1 MHISKVIVMLCVI
14 LEKSQRQGIGN
25 MYSMII
31 TLDWEIGIVQSADV
45 LSLNVLIRMKKVV
58 FLCISIARIVEQGWL
73 NQRKGAND
81 MEKFKDRKEQ
91 REVTEVM
98 NALLLPMLNYLNAD
112 TVIKVRRA
120 LYLLGE
126 IEVESQES
134 EES

>member
-1 MHISKVIVMLCVI
+1 VTDA
-14 LEKSQRQGIGN
+14 RQGK
-25 MYSMII
+25 M
-31 TLDWEIGIVQSADV
+31 GIVSC
-45 LSLNVLIRMKKVV
+45 LSHRKV
-58 FLCISIARIVEQGWL
+58 R
-73 NQRKGAND
+73 ND

-126 IEVESQES
+126 IEVEPQES
-134 EES
+134 EEV